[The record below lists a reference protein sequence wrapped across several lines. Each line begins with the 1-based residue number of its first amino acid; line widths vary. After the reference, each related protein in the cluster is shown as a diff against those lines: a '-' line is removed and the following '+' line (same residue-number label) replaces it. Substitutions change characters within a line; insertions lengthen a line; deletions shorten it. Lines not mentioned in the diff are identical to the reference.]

1 MAAPVVREGLTIS
14 VTKCGVTY
22 EDEECLEST
31 LSLPRQACPT
41 KVSQDS
47 AIWCVISLILR

>member
-1 MAAPVVREGLTIS
+1 MAVPVVREGLTIS

-22 EDEECLEST
+22 EDEECLESV

-41 KVSQDS
+41 KVG
-47 AIWCVISLILR
+47 L